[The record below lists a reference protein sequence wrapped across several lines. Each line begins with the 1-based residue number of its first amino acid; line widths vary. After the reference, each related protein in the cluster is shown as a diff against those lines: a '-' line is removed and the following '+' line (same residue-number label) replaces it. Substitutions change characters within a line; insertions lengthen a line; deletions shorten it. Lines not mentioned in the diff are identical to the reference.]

1 MSSSA
6 SGAPAPYSL
15 PVPPPHQEGAPRK
28 PPGRA
33 MPTGAPPWGIAG
45 SLAVLAV
52 FALSQLGAALGIS
65 LLLRTF
71 RGLAGA
77 GSGYGLAVKLGL
89 PATVAAS
96 HLMAWLSIYLLVVRW
111 HHAPAIVALRLR
123 RTPMRPVL
131 LALLGGVIVQL
142 LAGSLLWVFP
152 PPPDYVPPL
161 REFLLLGAWA
171 IVLLFLF
178 AVVMAPLLEEVM
190 FRGLLFPAL
199 RRRFAFPFSA
209 FVVTVL
215 FTAMHLGQS
224 GAYWPPLVGIALCG
238 WFLARWRERTDSL
251 WPPIAFHMSFNLTA
265 LAPLIV
271 LQLLGYPID
280 QQLALG

>member
-1 MSSSA
+1 M
-6 SGAPAPYSL
+6 PW
-15 PVPPPHQEGAPRK
+15 E
-28 PPGRA
+28 PPGGA
-33 MPTGAPPWGIAG
+33 KPTGPPPWGIAG

-52 FALSQLGAALGIS
+52 FALSQLGVALGIS
-65 LLLRTF
+65 LLLQTF
-71 RGLAGA
+71 PGLVGVGA
-77 GSGYGLAVKLGL
+77 GYEFVVRLGL
-89 PATVAAS
+89 PVTVAAS
-96 HLMAWLSIYLLVVRW
+96 HLVAWLSIYLLVVRW
-111 HHAPAIVALRLR
+111 HRAPFLDALRLR

-131 LALLGGVIVQL
+131 LALLGGVILQL
-142 LAGSLLWVFP
+142 LAESLLFVFP

-161 REFLLLGAWA
+161 REFLLLGSWA
-171 IVLLFLF
+171 IAVLFLF

-190 FRGLLFPAL
+190 FRGLIFPAL
-199 RRRFAFPFSA
+199 RRHFAFPISA
-209 FVVTVL
+209 LVATLL

-224 GAYWPPLVGIALCG
+224 GTYWPPLVGIALCG

-280 QQLALG
+280 QYMALG